1 MTSVDPV
8 ISLREHRSAEHELT
22 RQQVAALQA
31 TASKLIRLE
40 VTAVTDRYRVVAGS
54 VVGAAN
60 VAGVQVLVR
69 PKIPLRNL
77 LYLLGAGYD
86 DIRWWEETFPYDR
99 EQELL
104 PAFLAF
110 FTRSLQRA
118 LGVGL
123 LRTYRWEE
131 ERLPTIR
138 GRLDFTEHLRRPG
151 HDLPIA
157 CRYEEF
163 TADNQLN
170 RYLRAAVR
178 RALFV
183 PDVPAALRRVLQA
196 ELVRFEEVEDTV
208 VRVDALDGYVHT
220 RLDDHYRTPLAL
232 ARILLAGGTIADRRG
247 STGAGTFA
255 IDMNRLFE
263 NFVAE
268 RLRRYLAPAFV
279 LQREPVTALDVDR
292 KVRTK
297 PDIVLRR
304 RDGTLAYVADVKYK
318 LSGTGFA
325 RNPDYYQ
332 LLAYATMMNQPEGM
346 LIYHDAGGDDPLP
359 TRISVRNSP
368 VSITTYRLDLGGDPG
383 AVEQQLRD
391 LAACIREQVESS
403 PDAIAVQGSSI
414 EWLRGRRLTPA
425 ARPRR

>member
-1 MTSVDPV
+1 MAMMISTDRV
-8 ISLREHRSAEHELT
+8 IALREHQGVEHELT
-22 RQQVAALQA
+22 RPQAAALQA
-31 TASKLIRLE
+31 TASRLLTLE
-40 VTAVTDRYRVVAGS
+40 VTAGVDRYRVVAGS
-54 VVGAAN
+54 VVGTAH

-110 FTRSLQRA
+110 FARSLQRA
-118 LGVGL
+118 LGAGL
-123 LRTYRWEE
+123 LRTYRWED

-138 GRLDFTEHLRRPG
+138 GRIDFAEQLRRPG
-151 HDLPIA
+151 LALPIP

-163 TADNQLN
+163 TADNRLN

-183 PDVPAALRRVLQA
+183 PEVPAALRSVLQA
-196 ELVRFEEVEDTV
+196 ELARFEEVQDTAV
-208 VRVDALDGYVHT
+208 GVDELDGYVHT

-232 ARILLAGGTIADRRG
+232 ARILLAGGTISDRRG

-263 NFVAE
+263 DFVAE
-268 RLRRYLAPAFV
+268 RLRRHLAPELV
-279 LQREPVTALDVDR
+279 LEREPVTALDVDR
-292 KVRTK
+292 KVHAK
-297 PDIVLRR
+297 PDIVIRR
-304 RDGTLAYVADVKYK
+304 SGGRIAHVADVKYK
-318 LSGTGFA
+318 LSGSGFA

-332 LLAYATMMNQPEGM
+332 LLAYATVMKQPAGT
-346 LIYHDAGGDDPLP
+346 LIYHDAGGDDRLP
-359 TRISVRNSP
+359 TRIEVRNSP
-368 VSITTYRLDLGGDPG
+368 VALTTYRLDLRGDLRE
-383 AVEQQLRD
+383 VEQQL
-391 LAACIREQVESS
+391 LALAT
-403 PDAIAVQGSSI
+403 
-414 EWLRGRRLTPA
+414 WLRERIEPPIDGLAHFSSQRDRRNLQPTGP
-425 ARPRR
+425 

>member
-1 MTSVDPV
+1 MTSADRV
-8 ISLREHRSAEHELT
+8 ITLREHKAAEHELT
-22 RQQVAALQA
+22 RQQAAALQA
-31 TASKLIRLE
+31 TASRLIRLE
-40 VTAVTDRYRVVAGS
+40 VTAGVDRYRVVAGS

-123 LRTYRWEE
+123 LRTYQWEE

-163 TADNQLN
+163 TADNPLN

-183 PDVPAALRRVLQA
+183 PEVPAALRRVLQA

-208 VRVDALDGYVHT
+208 VRVDALDDYVHT

-232 ARILLAGGTIADRRG
+232 ARVLLAGGTIADRRG

-268 RLRRYLAPAFV
+268 RLRRYLAPELV
-279 LQREPVTALDVDR
+279 LQREPLTALDVDR
-292 KVRTK
+292 RVRTK
-297 PDIVLRR
+297 PDVVLRR
-304 RDGTLAYVADVKYK
+304 KGKGIVYVADVKYK
-318 LSGTGFA
+318 LSGSGFA

-332 LLAYATMMNQPEGM
+332 LLAYATMMNQSEGM
-346 LIYHDAGGDDPLP
+346 LIYHEAGGDDPLP
-359 TRISVRNSP
+359 TRISVRNSQ
-368 VSITTYRLDLGGDPG
+368 VSITTYRLDLRGDPRE
-383 AVEQQLRD
+383 VEQQLLD
-391 LAACIREQVESS
+391 LAACMREQVELQV
-403 PDAIAVQGSSI
+403 DARTDSGSRVDS
-414 EWLRGRRLTPA
+414 RGRRATGSV
-425 ARPRR
+425 

>member
-1 MTSVDPV
+1 MVTMTSVDRV
-8 ISLREHRSAEHELT
+8 IALREHKAAEHQLT
-22 RQQVAALQA
+22 RQQAAALQA
-31 TASKLIRLE
+31 TASRLIRLE
-40 VTAVTDRYRVVAGS
+40 MTAGVDRYRVVAGS

-118 LGVGL
+118 LSVGL
-123 LRTYRWEE
+123 LRTYQWEE

-138 GRLDFTEHLRRPG
+138 GRLDFSKLLRRPG

-163 TADNQLN
+163 TADNLLN

-178 RALFV
+178 RAFFV
-183 PDVPAALRRVLQA
+183 PDIPPALRRILQA
-196 ELVRFEEVEDTV
+196 ELARFEEVQDTA
-208 VRVDALDGYVHT
+208 VRIDALDDYVYT

-232 ARILLAGGTIADRRG
+232 ARMLLAGGTIADRRG

-268 RLRRYLAPAFV
+268 RLRRYLAPELV

-292 KVRTK
+292 RVRTK
-297 PDIVLRR
+297 PDVVLRR
-304 RDGTLAYVADVKYK
+304 SGGGVVHVADVKYK
-318 LSGTGFA
+318 LSGSGFA

-332 LLAYATMMNQPEGM
+332 LLAYATVTKQSEGT
-346 LIYHDAGGDDPLP
+346 LIYHDAGGDDSLP
-359 TRISVRNSP
+359 TRIEVRNSP
-368 VSITTYRLDLGGDPG
+368 VALSTYRLDLRGDPRE
-383 AVEQQLRD
+383 VEQQLLALADWLLERVD
-391 LAACIREQVESS
+391 LCAGRSTGTGSQRHLGRPTASESS
-403 PDAIAVQGSSI
+403 P
-414 EWLRGRRLTPA
+414 
-425 ARPRR
+425 